1 MRKDILYEPYRPEVH
16 DILIG
21 RKMNTYTVGIYNQ
34 VEKEVHNVVK
44 PNRNAKY
51 EVARY
56 PGRIKFKV
64 EHYFNCLSIGD
75 GGDYERK
82 VTELLIRAYDQSYIN
97 YNRLVKYLAD
107 QIGLVEEQVLL
118 DYSILGEITEA
129 KQQAIELRDLID
141 RIYSSIDEM
150 NAIIGEIRC

>member
-1 MRKDILYEPYRPEVH
+1 MS
-16 DILIG
+16 
-21 RKMNTYTVGIYNQ
+21 Q
-34 VEKEVHNVVK
+34 
-44 PNRNAKY
+44 
-51 EVARY
+51 
-56 PGRIKFKV
+56 
-64 EHYFNCLSIGD
+64 
-75 GGDYERK
+75 
-82 VTELLIRAYDQSYIN
+82 LLIRAYDQSYIN